1 MAGGF
6 SFSAKG
12 LAGRVL
18 LYASRIWFLWLK
30 NIVSAVGVVVR
41 AWDVL
46 FISEH
51 IALGLAYSGHSNI
64 Y

>member
-18 LYASRIWFLWLK
+18 LYESRIWFLWLK

-51 IALGLAYSGHSNI
+51 LALGLAYSGHSNI